1 MRLSRTDLLSLL
13 FVVLSFAMVGLFYD
27 RLPDPVPTHWNARGV
42 ANGFMPKPWG
52 ALIVPLAMILAS
64 GIFWAIPRVSPRGYG
79 VDRSIRAYAII
90 QASAL
95 AFLLVVNAL
104 ALMAAA
110 GMAVSISRTI
120 PVALGALFMVLGNFM
135 AKFRKNFF
143 VGIRTPWTL
152 ASDEVWLRTH
162 RLGGRLF
169 AASGLLL
176 IVAGLL
182 GGVAILAVI
191 PVLLVLTGVVPIVY
205 SFVTYRRLDS
215 GDSSDPSR

>member
-1 MRLSRTDLLSLL
+1 MRLSRTDLLSLI
-13 FVVLSFAMVGLFYD
+13 FVVLSFAMVGLLYD

-42 ANGFMPKPWG
+42 ADGFMSKPWG
-52 ALIVPLAMILAS
+52 ALIVPLAMTLTSA
-64 GIFWAIPRVSPRGYG
+64 IFWIIPRVSPRGYG
-79 VDRSIRAYAII
+79 VDQSIRAYAII

-110 GMAVSISRTI
+110 GMAVSISRTV

-169 AASGLLL
+169 AAAGLLL
-176 IVAGLL
+176 VVAGLL
-182 GGVAILAVI
+182 GGVALLAVI

-205 SFVTYRRLDS
+205 SFVTYRRLES
-215 GDSSDPSR
+215 GGPSDPSR